1 MDSCQ
6 PEEAL
11 RWCERA
17 QQLYPNNVQV
27 LEVMGP
33 LLLDMGHT
41 DRAIDISSTRVM
53 RVGGCPGVASLWSEY
68 WHLKPHMYLLQCVE

>member
-6 PEEAL
+6 PEQAL

-17 QQLYPNNVQV
+17 QQLYPDNVRV
-27 LEVMGP
+27 LEIMGP

-41 DRAIDISSTRVM
+41 ERAIDISTTTSCT
-53 RVGGCPGVASLWSEY
+53 GL
-68 WHLKPHMYLLQCVE
+68 

>member
-6 PEEAL
+6 PEQAL

-17 QQLYPNNVQV
+17 QQLYPDNLQV
-27 LEVMGP
+27 LEIMGP

-41 DRAIDISSTRVM
+41 DRAIDISTTNVQ
-53 RVGGCPGVASLWSEY
+53 GCEGA
-68 WHLKPHMYLLQCVE
+68 Q

>member
-6 PEEAL
+6 PEQAL

-17 QQLYPNNVQV
+17 QQLYPNNVHV

-33 LLLDMGHT
+33 LLLDMGDT
-41 DRAIDISSTRVM
+41 DKAIDISSTNECT
-53 RVGGCPGVASLWSEY
+53 GL
-68 WHLKPHMYLLQCVE
+68 